1 MPLAHCMLM
10 SPAAWAAVV
19 AKLTLILCREKA
31 KGKCNSIVP
40 SQPQLSVGCSG
51 AREWG

>member
-19 AKLTLILCREKA
+19 AKLTLMLCREKA
-31 KGKCNSIVP
+31 KGKRNTH
-40 SQPQLSVGCSG
+40 
-51 AREWG
+51 